1 MHEGNPC
8 ATELRT
14 HMEGIFIFEAILV
27 LAILGYQLYVYKGN
41 KRKIESIAN
50 LYPSEDQLEVREQL
64 LSDASIKPAESKSA
78 GQVWAALLAGKPFR
92 EYTPSNPVVKRVVSN
107 QDGVLQIE
115 AKGGP
120 VPVYTIATDKFEKL
134 LAGGNIYL
142 VEGDPDALVS
152 TAAAGG
158 KGTGTIDVIEVRN
171 PSETFAN
178 IIKNTNEYLKRNK
191 GAAAD
196 FEILKDVSERYSEAM
211 DNEVQSTI
219 ATPLYVGL
227 LGTFSG
233 VIIGL
238 SSLIWSG
245 AGADETGAAAGSF
258 ITDENIPSFLFGV
271 LIAMS
276 GSFLGLLLTL
286 LGNNA
291 LKNARSLRDRNKNGY
306 YTFLQTHLLPK
317 LNSDMAAS
325 LGNLKSVLDSF
336 NKDFLDKVLGFRP
349 IVDSLSENISIQKEF
364 IQKLDEIGFTQMAN
378 ANLQVFDKLK
388 ESEQLFQNFM
398 NYQVA
403 LNESVQ
409 KGGELTHN
417 IEQVLSRLVSLQEG
431 FDKVPG
437 YLQKHDESIQRQV
450 DFFGRH
456 QQEIDN
462 IGARIEQYFDKAALR
477 LTDLME
483 ARLQHQ
489 ERDAQNAYEKW
500 QEHFHRLNKDNV
512 YQRILDYMQPF
523 ENLNKQQ
530 EQLNVKQQELAGE
543 IKQTNDRLLQKLEAD
558 TVVQQQLLNQLQT
571 MNMLMMK
578 SMEPGPLKA
587 AFQRMF
593 GGGGQT
599 RR

>member
-1 MHEGNPC
+1 
-8 ATELRT
+8 
-14 HMEGIFIFEAILV
+14 MEGIFIFEAVLV

-41 KRKIESIAN
+41 KRKIESIAD

-64 LSDASIKPAESKSA
+64 LSDGSIKPAEAKPA
-78 GQVWAALLAGKPFR
+78 GQVWAALISGKPFR
-92 EYTPSNPVVKRVVSN
+92 EYTPSNPVIKKVVSSEN
-107 QDGVLQIE
+107 GVLQIE

-120 VPVYTIATDKFEKL
+120 VASYSIATDKFEKL
-134 LAGGNIYL
+134 FTGGNIYL

-152 TAAAGG
+152 SAATGG

-171 PSETFAN
+171 PSETFGS
-178 IIKNTNEYLKRNK
+178 IIRNTNEYLKRNK

-196 FEILKDVSERYSEAM
+196 FEILKDVSERYAEAM

-245 AGADETGAAAGSF
+245 VGTDETGAATGAF
-258 ITDENIPSFLFGV
+258 ITDQNIPSFLFGV

-291 LKNARSLRDRNKNGY
+291 LKNARSTRDRNKNGY

-349 IVDSLSENISIQKEF
+349 IVDSLSENIRIQKEF

-403 LNESVQ
+403 LNESVR

-417 IEQVLSRLVSLQEG
+417 IEQVLSRLVGLQEG
-431 FDKVPG
+431 LDKVPG
-437 YLQKHDESIQRQV
+437 YLQKHDESIQKQV

-456 QQEIDN
+456 EQDLDN
-462 IGARIEQYFDKAALR
+462 IAARVEQYFDKAALK

-500 QEHFHRLNKDNV
+500 QEHFRRLNEDNI

-523 ENLNKQQ
+523 QNLNQQQ
-530 EQLNVKQQELAGE
+530 EKLNTDQQQLAGE
-543 IKQTNDRLLQKLEAD
+543 IKNTNERLLQKIETD
-558 TVVQQQLLNQLQT
+558 SVVQQQLLNQLQT
-571 MNMLMMK
+571 LNALMMK

-587 AFQRMF
+587 AFRKVFSGSQN
-593 GGGGQT
+593 T